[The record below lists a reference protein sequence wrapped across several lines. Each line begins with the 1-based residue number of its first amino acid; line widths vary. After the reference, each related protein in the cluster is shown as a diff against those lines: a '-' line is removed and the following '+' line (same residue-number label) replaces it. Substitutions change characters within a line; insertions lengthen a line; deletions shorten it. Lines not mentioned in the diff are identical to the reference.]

1 MNGKRPTIASLHGIV
16 AAAHPLAAQ
25 AGARILQEGGNAF
38 DAAVATAAAI
48 GVVEPFMSGLFGN
61 GMATVRAMGQPIRAL
76 QFRAGVPL
84 SFPLGRY
91 GKREEMYRGPMATT
105 GPGNL
110 AGWAELLRSHGRK
123 SLAEALAPAIRLA
136 RDGFAMIGYNVA
148 GANNSA
154 KDLVKYPFFDEW
166 SRVHTGGA
174 GSVSEGFVL
183 RQPELADTFEAIA
196 AHGIGHLYGGKLGQT
211 IVDFLASQGGCLMM
225 ADIEAAQNN
234 VWAEPLV
241 ARYRDLE
248 VHVPSPP
255 SQAFQFLLGL
265 RILDG
270 FGLAHLAHNGEAHLD
285 IVWRAIRLAAGAR
298 INAGNPAP
306 SLLAELLGDASVD
319 ALRQRCADGVP
330 VEGPTEQWIAPPVEK
345 VAGQHTTS
353 LSVADNEGNIVCLT
367 QSLGAMYGNGMIVP
381 GTGVCLNNGLYWG
394 ELDPRSPN
402 HLIPGG
408 ALMTSVSPSLST
420 RGGMPV
426 LALGTPGSYGITQT
440 QTQAMVHHVDFG
452 LGLQDAIEAPRAR
465 LWDGRRVQAESR
477 IDANVLDALRA
488 RGHEVEAPSAWTV
501 AVGGMQGI
509 AINPATGVMTGG
521 ADPRREGYVVPA

>member
-38 DAAVATAAAI
+38 DAAVATAAAL

-61 GMATVRAMGQPIRAL
+61 GMATVRAAGQPIRTL
-76 QFRAGVPL
+76 QFRAGVPRG
-84 SFPLGRY
+84 FPLGRY
-91 GKREEMYRGPMATT
+91 TTREELYRGPMATT

-110 AGWAELLRSHGRK
+110 AGWAELLRAHGRK
-123 SLAEALAPAIRLA
+123 SFAEVLSPAIRLA
-136 RDGFAMIGYNVA
+136 RDGFAMIGFNVD
-148 GANNSA
+148 GANASA
-154 KDLVKYPFFDEW
+154 KEFVKYSFFDDW
-166 SRVHTGGA
+166 NRIHTGGLGEVA
-174 GSVSEGFVL
+174 EGFVL

-196 AHGIGHLYGGKLGQT
+196 ANGPDLLYGGRLGQT
-211 IVDFLASQGGCLMM
+211 IVDHLASMGGCLSM
-225 ADIEAAQNN
+225 ADIEAAGQ
-234 VWAEPLV
+234 VTWADPTV
-241 ARYRDLE
+241 VRYRDLE
-248 VHVPSPP
+248 VHAPPPP

-270 FGLAHLAHNGEAHLD
+270 FDLAALPHNGVEHLD
-285 IVWRAIRLAAGAR
+285 LVWRAVRLAAGAR
-298 INAGNPAP
+298 INAGNPTPERLAA
-306 SLLAELLGDASVD
+306 LLADDSV
-319 ALRQRCADGVP
+319 AGLRQRCADGVV
-330 VEGPTEQWIAPPVEK
+330 VEGPTEQWIAPTTEK

-353 LSVADNEGNIVCLT
+353 LSVADNDGNVVCLT
-367 QSLGAMYGNGMIVP
+367 QSLGAKFGNGMVVP

-420 RGGMPV
+420 RNGVPV

-440 QTQAMVHHVDFG
+440 QTQALVHRVDFG

-465 LWDGRRVQAESR
+465 LWDGLRVQAENR
-477 IDANVLDALRA
+477 IDAGVLDALRG
-488 RGHEVEAPSAWTV
+488 RGHAVEAPSAWTV

-509 AINPATGVMTGG
+509 SIDPASGVMTGG